1 MFIYLYV
8 YTYIS
13 RCLRP
18 TPPPRLRLSTI
29 RGNGAKHCQSTP
41 SLAPTNTNITQH
53 HTTPHTEIHKK
64 YSKNMARDHPKT
76 AKNRRKSRP
85 VAPLGDPGALLGAPG
100 APSGVQGRKS
110 DEKHGSFPP
119 VLGPILEH
127 VSVKKKKCLV
137 KKCAPGACF
146 LRVVVFIELW
156 SEFGWFSTPWN
167 HKTTNS
173 SREWH

>member
-1 MFIYLYV
+1 MNIILYIYI
-8 YTYIS
+8 YIS

-29 RGNGAKHCQSTP
+29 HGNGAKHCQSTP
-41 SLAPTNTNITQH
+41 SLAPTNTNTTQH

-110 DEKHGSFPP
+110 DEKRGSFPTVP
-119 VLGPILEH
+119 GLFWSTFRLKIVFFT
-127 VSVKKKKCLV
+127 KKC
-137 KKCAPGACF
+137 CPGACF
-146 LRVVVFIELW
+146 LRIVFFLKFLFDFLLIFDTLE
-156 SEFGWFSTPWN
+156 PQK
-167 HKTTNS
+167 HKF
-173 SREWH
+173 